1 MTDRATLHDR
11 FTAALEARTPVA
23 TATIV
28 RGSGIGG
35 KMLLLPDE
43 RLGSLGVSA
52 LDESVARDARA
63 LLEAEKSET
72 RVYPASGDEV
82 EVFIETF
89 PTPPTLLI
97 VGAVHVAQALCS
109 FGKALGFD
117 VVVVDAREKLAT
129 RERFPAADR
138 IVVAWPDEALAD
150 LDVRPNWCIA
160 ILTHDPKFDEPA
172 ILGALETPARYIG
185 AIGSRK
191 TNVDRRRR
199 LTEAGVSPEDL
210 ARVRGPIGLDIGAAT
225 PEEMAIAIL
234 GEIIAARNGRSG
246 GALTGATGRIRGEA
260 PEPVAAP
267 A

>member
-1 MTDRATLHDR
+1 MTDRAAIHER
-11 FTAALEARTPVA
+11 FRAALEARTPVA
-23 TATIV
+23 TATVV
-28 RGSGIGG
+28 RGSGIGA
-35 KMLLLPDE
+35 KLLLLPDE
-43 RLGSLGVSA
+43 RLGSLGDAA
-52 LDESVARDARA
+52 LDETVDADALA
-63 LLEAEKSET
+63 LLDAERSET
-72 RVYPASGDEV
+72 RTYAMAGDDV
-82 EVFIETF
+82 DVFIETY

-97 VGAVHVAQALCS
+97 IGAVHVAQALSS

-117 VVVVDAREKLAT
+117 VIVVDAREKLAT

-138 IVVAWPDEALAD
+138 IVVAWPDEAMAD

-172 ILGALETPARYIG
+172 ILGALDTPARYIG

-199 LTEAGVSPEDL
+199 LTEAGLSPDDL
-210 ARVRGPIGLDIGAAT
+210 ERVRGPIGLDIGAST

-234 GEIIAARNGRSG
+234 AEIIAARNGRSG
-246 GALTGATGRIRGEA
+246 GALTAATGRIRGEA
-260 PEPVAAP
+260 PEPATAT